1 MVDCDQEWSR
11 AVAASGWIKG
21 LGKIYPPGVHG
32 QAGASRARRDVG
44 RKYAALKFRALMKV
58 NGAKAVNTRR
68 CAGTELSPFYPYTSA
83 EPYRQF
89 ESPSLR
95 QPSSPTVSPP
105 WTSRRFSPVFADVW
119 AGTPYRLISF
129 APFTFSKW
137 PLFSEA
143 LYFAHSVRNPFFFI
157 FQALPAWD
165 SVDTSSFSRSSD
177 KASDRIGDARTKQ
190 PPRARQSSNPSE
202 VGRFRKRAGT

>member
-1 MVDCDQEWSR
+1 ME
-11 AVAASGWIKG
+11 
-21 LGKIYPPGVHG
+21 
-32 QAGASRARRDVG
+32 
-44 RKYAALKFRALMKV
+44 KV
-58 NGAKAVNTRR
+58 R
-68 CAGTELSPFYPYTSA
+68 S
-83 EPYRQF
+83 QF
-89 ESPSLR
+89 LSLR

-105 WTSRRFSPVFADVW
+105 WAFRRFSPVFAYVL

-129 APFTFSKW
+129 APFTFSRW

-190 PPRARQSSNPSE
+190 PPRARQSSNSSE
-202 VGRFRKRAGT
+202 LGRFRKRARHLRGETRVICVYSCSGTRESRTESPMMLQLQRSFRE